1 MNIQSGLA
9 VGQSPAHLYRDVA
22 GSDDGGDGVVGADET
37 GRAQYTTHNLT
48 GDSSPEPEACLVL
61 YQDYI
66 ESESQ

>member
-37 GRAQYTTHNLT
+37 ELAELNTPHTT
-48 GDSSPEPEACLVL
+48 
-61 YQDYI
+61 
-66 ESESQ
+66 